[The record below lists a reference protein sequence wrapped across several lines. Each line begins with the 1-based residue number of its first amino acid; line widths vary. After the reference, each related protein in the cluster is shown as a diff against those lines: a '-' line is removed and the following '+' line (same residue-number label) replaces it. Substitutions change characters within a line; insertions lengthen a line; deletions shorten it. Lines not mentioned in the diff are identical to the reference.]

1 MRFQVGKLVCELA
14 LDESGGVETRWFL
27 SNGRRTEP
35 PKYLDAADRKQYRA
49 GRDAF
54 LRATGKVRARPPTGS
69 TWRTLRRLAPVLVVA
84 TGSAVV
90 PAHCVQAA
98 IISVEPSVNG
108 QPALVFV
115 DGELE
120 PGDGDEFRSTLVR
133 STFDSCRADG
143 IEGHSTYGP
152 RAAMTAVR
160 PARLQYLRYLTTL
173 VHRASRQR

>member
-35 PKYLDAADRKQYRA
+35 PKYLGAADRRQYRA

-54 LRATGKVRARPPTGS
+54 LRATGKVRARLPTGS

-84 TGSAVV
+84 TGSAAV

-98 IISVEPSVNG
+98 IISVERSVNG

-115 DGELE
+115 DGDLE
-120 PGDGDEFRSTLVR
+120 PS
-133 STFDSCRADG
+133 S
-143 IEGHSTYGP
+143 
-152 RAAMTAVR
+152 AAAPKGWSVATR
-160 PARLQYLRYLTTL
+160 
-173 VHRASRQR
+173 RAS

>member
-27 SNGRRTEP
+27 NNGRRTEP

-54 LRATGKVRARPPTGS
+54 LRAAGKVRARLPTGS

-84 TGSAVV
+84 TGFAVI

-115 DGELE
+115 GGDLE
-120 PGDGDEFRSTLVR
+120 PGDGDEFRSKTNFLSKAIVAFR
-133 STFDSCRADG
+133 SDG
-143 IEGHSTYGP
+143 GSVVSGVQIGE
-152 RAAMTAVR
+152 R
-160 PARLQYLRYLTTL
+160 P
-173 VHRASRQR
+173 SQRR